1 VQACAAL
8 TQRAEADTA
17 AAQAEAQRHS
27 KEVHAMRA
35 SAKIGADAR
44 SEAEEAA
51 KSAGLEAEAAQ
62 LEMRR
67 STEAAAKLA
76 LDVQEMKFEKEAM
89 LQTIARLS
97 PNGKGLEEL
106 NALIHAGKKIEAS

>member
-1 VQACAAL
+1 
-8 TQRAEADTA
+8 
-17 AAQAEAQRHS
+17 
-27 KEVHAMRA
+27 MRA

-67 STEAAAKLA
+67 SMEAAAKLA
-76 LDVQEMKFEKEAM
+76 LDAQKV
-89 LQTIARLS
+89 R
-97 PNGKGLEEL
+97 
-106 NALIHAGKKIEAS
+106 